1 MALGVP
7 LDFEVRATRGHVIKT
22 AVHESRLRWAG
33 FTLVGYTNL
42 TGVLLVSVPNGRR
55 MSRDRVAL
63 VAPAICLVIA
73 SCSATAPP
81 PPFTPT
87 TSTIT
92 STTSSTVPPPAP
104 ITGPLEK
111 DWKSYGGTAYV
122 GCPEKFALAK
132 SALEDIRPKVFDTK
146 TGQFVAPAVPTVPA
160 GENLTGGMCALTGT
174 ADDMKV
180 VYLLTT
186 VKPAQAL
193 QPEVTKATAYAF
205 DFKSGQPLVTKELQP
220 ATPDL
225 KLTEAKE
232 WGLAATSS
240 GVAWLNAFTDGHA
253 TASPPRTVILSNT
266 DLSMVWN
273 DPQPGRVWQDV
284 LSFQRNTEVGKTS
297 GAELRRPNGEAI
309 YQDNDVV
316 TVDAELSDGPDKL
329 VKITHQDSPTAVSTI
344 FFDLN
349 SKSII
354 KIGDSDRISGGGVA
368 ATLSDGKLFVDGR
381 DSENSQFGFGVW
393 NLRTQHWDLLKNRE
407 DASKLSISKLAFF
420 EDHLYITNDGNTF
433 SVIALP
439 ATDPVAS
446 NWSVRPFKRIN
457 GWTLVCRGET
467 SAGGECKDIVMVQ
480 DQDGHYPGP
489 WF

>member
-1 MALGVP
+1 MSKDRLAL
-7 LDFEVRATRGHVIKT
+7 A
-22 AVHESRLRWAG
+22 
-33 FTLVGYTNL
+33 
-42 TGVLLVSVPNGRR
+42 
-55 MSRDRVAL
+55 
-63 VAPAICLVIA
+63 APAVCLFIA
-73 SCSATAPP
+73 SCSATASPP
-81 PPFTPT
+81 AVAPTT
-87 TSTIT
+87 TSTTT
-92 STTSSTVPPPAP
+92 STTTTSTAPPPAP

-111 DWKSYGGTAYV
+111 DWKTYGGTAYF
-122 GCPEKFALAK
+122 GCPEKFSLSK
-132 SALEDIRPKVFDTK
+132 SALDDIRPKVFDTK
-146 TGQFVAPAVPTVPA
+146 TGQYIAPAVPTIPA
-160 GENLTGGMCALTGT
+160 GENLTGGMCALSGT
-174 ADDMKV
+174 VDDIRV
-180 VYLLTT
+180 VYVVTSL
-186 VKPAQAL
+186 KPAQAL
-193 QPEVTKATAYAF
+193 EPELTKATAYAF
-205 DFKSGQPLVTKELQP
+205 DFKSGQPLATKELQP
-220 ATPDL
+220 PTPDL

-253 TASPPRTVILSNT
+253 TASPPRTVILSNR
-266 DLSMVWN
+266 DLSMAWN

-297 GAELRRPNGEAI
+297 GAELRRPTGEAI
-309 YQDNDVV
+309 YQDNDAS

-329 VKITHQDSPTAVSTI
+329 VKMTHWDSYSPPVLSTM
-344 FFDLN
+344 FYDLN

-354 KIGDSDRISGGGVA
+354 KVGDSDKISGSGLA

-381 DSENSQFGFGVW
+381 DSDNSQFGFGVW
-393 NLRTQHWDLLKNRE
+393 NLRTQQWDLLRNRD
-407 DASKLSISKLAFF
+407 DAKKLSISKLAFF
-420 EDHLYITNDGNTF
+420 GDHLYITNDGGTF

-446 NWSVRPFKRIN
+446 NWSVRPFKRIS